1 MSLTQGDLQEIR
13 SIVESVVDPIVRSA
27 VQSTV
32 EPLIEPLAGE
42 IKALRNDI
50 KEIYEMIAELQ
61 SATIT
66 DKGFKKRSLE
76 EKLLTLNAELLA
88 AAKQAGITLP
98 RI

>member
-1 MSLTQGDLQEIR
+1 MSLTHEDLQEIR
-13 SIVESVVDPIVRSA
+13 SIVRDV
-27 VQSTV
+27 V
-32 EPLIEPLAGE
+32 EPLIEPLANE

-50 KEIYEMIAELQ
+50 KDIYDMIAELQ

-66 DKGFKKRSLE
+66 DKAFKKRSLE

-98 RI
+98 RE

>member
-1 MSLTQGDLQEIR
+1 MYMSLTHEDLQEIR
-13 SIVESVVDPIVRSA
+13 SIVRDV
-27 VQSTV
+27 V
-32 EPLIEPLAGE
+32 EPLIEPLANE

-50 KEIYEMIAELQ
+50 KDIYDMIAELQ

-66 DKGFKKRSLE
+66 DKAFKKRSLE

-98 RI
+98 RE